1 VKIGPYVVPVREAP
15 PSDTRPKTG
24 EDAGESKLLKG
35 SDAATISTE
44 ALERATPPMDLDKVD
59 RLKRQL
65 ESRELTPSPARIAAK
80 LLED

>member
-1 VKIGPYVVPVREAP
+1 MKISPFIVPVREAP
-15 PSDTRPKTG
+15 PSDARPKTG
-24 EDAGESKLLKG
+24 EDGGESKLLRG

-44 ALERATPPMDLDKVD
+44 ALERGKPQVDLDKVD

-65 ESRELTPSPARIAAK
+65 ASRELVPSPARIADK